1 MSRALGRH
9 HEKIEIR
16 SFRTGQLLLNQH
28 LSPATTDRFGILAL
42 EYAVQGANRVGRSET
57 ANSVEPDLAA
67 DAPAVTNLAVY
78 QNAGR
83 VVISG
88 PRCHV
93 RNGGIV
99 AQPFL
104 PDSAKS
110 FQRYQHGLCSFQRP
124 VLLLFRF
131 ELLRELVDARN
142 QSGLGFTGA
151 GVTVLCPGL
160 SWTRI

>member
-9 HEKIEIR
+9 HEEVEIR
-16 SFRTGQLLLNQH
+16 SFRTGQLFLKQN
-28 LSPATTDRFGILAL
+28 LSPATASNFGILAL
-42 EYAVQGANRVGRSET
+42 EYAVKGANRVSWSET
-57 ANSVEPDLAA
+57 ANWVEPDLAA

-110 FQRYQHGLCSFQRP
+110 FQRYQHRLCSLQRP
-124 VLLLFRF
+124 VLLLF
-131 ELLRELVDARN
+131 
-142 QSGLGFTGA
+142 
-151 GVTVLCPGL
+151 C
-160 SWTRI
+160 